1 MNREKSFLNIAVLI
15 YVHVLLHPFQT
26 GSLGT
31 MPNLRYLRM
40 QLNSNLADLS
50 LASLLK
56 ENEALEHLHIHLTAD
71 LVHTGGIG
79 VRDAKGAILRHQ
91 LQEELTPR
99 LKEITLEGPEIDNL
113 HPAAFKVCS
122 VTWVDLQRFY
132 KLSLFVST

>member
-1 MNREKSFLNIAVLI
+1 MKKRSPNIAVLI
-15 YVHVLLHPFQT
+15 YAYILRFTLFQT

-40 QLNSNLADLS
+40 QLNSNLVDLS

-71 LVHTGGIG
+71 LVRTGGVG

-113 HPAAFKVCS
+113 HPAAFKV
-122 VTWVDLQRFY
+122 WDLI
-132 KLSLFVST
+132 KPSSSSWMT